1 MNSLKNH
8 SQNQSKMDTS
18 TLTSVQQRVHH
29 AEHDAKRKTG
39 ACLLIGASK
48 TQSDKTIRA
57 FHSAGLK
64 HFGENYLNEALD
76 KIALLQDL
84 AITWHYIGGIQS
96 NKTKAIAENFDWVH
110 TVDRLKI
117 GQRLSHHLE
126 EYNHNNKKEKNL
138 NILLQVNLDG
148 EQSKNGITPSDTE
161 NLAKKILELPHLKL
175 RGLMSIPKP
184 RDTYQEQLDC
194 QLRLAVLQTQ
204 LNQNLDIK
212 LDTLSAGMSG
222 DLEAAIAA
230 GSTMIR
236 IGTDLFGKRQ

>member
-8 SQNQSKMDTS
+8 SQNQSEIDTS
-18 TLTSVQQRVHH
+18 TLTIVQQRVHH
-29 AEHDAKRKTG
+29 AERNAKKKAGT
-39 ACLLIGASK
+39 CLLIGASK
-48 TQSDKTIRA
+48 TQTDKIIQA
-57 FHSAGLK
+57 FHSAGLE
-64 HFGENYLNEALD
+64 HFGENYLNEALE

-84 AITWHYIGGIQS
+84 TITWHYIGGIQS

-126 EYNHNNKKEKNL
+126 DYNQSNVKEKNL
-138 NILLQVNLDG
+138 NVLLQINLDE
-148 EQSKNGITPSDTE
+148 EQSKNGITPSDAE
-161 NLAKKILELPHLKL
+161 NLAKEISELPHLTL

-184 RDTYQEQLDC
+184 RDTYEEQLDC
-194 QLRLAVLQTQ
+194 HLRLAALQKQ
-204 LNQNLDIK
+204 LNQNLGLG